1 MAGPSCSSVAWS
13 ESPSHR
19 SKRRS
24 HSAWLSSAS
33 WSYRSDIRWQH
44 CCTSACS
51 RILSLSLSLSWIRL
65 LLSIDWIDSHSS
77 WPILL
82 GYSFISI
89 LFLCLA
95 QVPVLQSFSSAYLP
109 AFLYGQPTLYSS
121 NSAWWEWW
129 PVLLEL
135 AALMALFW
143 FTCHWRR
150 MFEIK
155 SFIETTCLPAHGE
168 AALDLDAIRKRPPYQ
183 GVTYDFNNRVVNMVP
198 EHYYAIREVFSGHG
212 WKLAFVAYMMAAL
225 LTPSLTSLVLL
236 VYLFVIGT
244 YLPGQWVTRALP
256 VLLFYS
262 AIWLA
267 VQSIY
272 QIDFGAIEV
281 RHDDGHPHVISHA
294 AHRLTLNVLLSF
306 CATELGRRDSLQL
319 WSGSLQSLGAVSRH
333 PAAAHHTDGHLLWLP
348 LLCHP
353 CGNYVPHLPLGW
365 RARTRVSQPAT
376 VVTSAREPAHHR
388 VLESRHDMELYH
400 EQSYHTHHRADHLVV
415 YVAVVPVLTASLTHS
430 LTHSLS
436 ACGTVIQAISSHVVF
451 VSLGA
456 LYFCS
461 LQSVNV
467 LDAGYSMLHAS
478 LWHIPPTQSL
488 THARVRVYHSGILR
502 YLY

>member
-281 RHDDGHPHVISHA
+281 RHYDGHPHAIS
-294 AHRLTLNVLLSF
+294 HRLTLNGCCSRSVPQSSNEEILSNFGLVVFNPSVLYL
-306 CATELGRRDSLQL
+306 AIQL
-319 WSGSLQSLGAVSRH
+319 LPITLMAIYFGYHYYAIR
-333 PAAAHHTDGHLLWLP
+333 AAIMF
-348 LLCHP
+348 
-353 CGNYVPHLPLGW
+353 
-365 RARTRVSQPAT
+365 RTFHSAGGLVHESPNRPPSSQAPESQPIIESSSL
-376 VVTSAREPAHHR
+376 VTTWNSIMSNRII
-388 VLESRHDMELYH
+388 
-400 EQSYHTHHRADHLVV
+400 HTIVQIIWLC
-415 YVAVVPVLTASLTHS
+415 T
-430 LTHSLS
+430 
-436 ACGTVIQAISSHVVF
+436 
-451 VSLGA
+451 
-456 LYFCS
+456 
-461 LQSVNV
+461 
-467 LDAGYSMLHAS
+467 
-478 LWHIPPTQSL
+478 
-488 THARVRVYHSGILR
+488 
-502 YLY
+502 